1 MGDSEI
7 PNSWSLKKTMIY
19 TVDEIKT
26 MAIPIAMEYGVNR
39 MSLFGSYA
47 RGEATPDSDI
57 DLLIDRGNINDL
69 LEYAGFIQELED
81 TFGCHVDVVSTGIE
95 DKSFLEL
102 IMRDEVK
109 IYEKP

>member
-1 MGDSEI
+1 
-7 PNSWSLKKTMIY
+7 MIY
-19 TVDEIKT
+19 TIDEIKT
-26 MAIPIAMEYGVNR
+26 RTIPIAKQYGVKS

-47 RGEATPDSDI
+47 RGEATNDSDI

-69 LEYAGFIQELED
+69 LEYAGFINDLENAL
-81 TFGCHVDVVSTGIE
+81 GCHVDVVSKGIE

-102 IMRDEVK
+102 VMYDEVR